1 MATDDLDDRWDR
13 AEHALEA
20 GAFAEMDE
28 FLKRCEAEGAPPT
41 AEERE
46 RQMKLFIEIQQRCI
60 ARAQKIYE
68 RASSGDPAPHLT
80 VVKDENHGRDDPG

>member
-1 MATDDLDDRWDR
+1 MTKDDLDKRWDR
-13 AEHALEA
+13 ADFAAEV

-28 FLKRCEAEGAPPT
+28 FLKRCEGEAAPPT

-46 RQMKLFIEIQQRCI
+46 RRKRLFIEIRQRCA
-60 ARAQKIYE
+60 ARALEVFE

-80 VVKDENHGRDDPG
+80 VVKDENH